1 MKMGKREQSFSSFA
15 EAAEALKGLK
25 SSAPSEPRKK
35 AVSGAKPASLAA
47 NDFADMEAAM
57 LAKGG
62 EQAPAVA
69 PKGKRKEF
77 DVQKTSRGR
86 SKLLEVE
93 TPAPPPDRIKA
104 GLLPKRRPEERKK
117 PKSTTPVTPPETA
130 SEPKAKGPEQKN
142 GTGKKGR
149 LPNLPSR
156 VPARPK
162 PKGDKRSGA
171 APISQKPPRPP
182 EPPKPAPPTPKDLL
196 AKIRTVFGKTPPP
209 IEKRP
214 QRALP
219 WVRADVEECI
229 ARGANTIAAHPHPSE
244 PGYIIGCDFGTS
256 SIKIAVRQNYRAG
269 NPVAGRPV
277 PNLLQSNSHPYLWQS
292 VLWFSPE
299 TDAFSLL
306 PGKGMVALEGFK
318 AGILAE
324 GGGERVLPEF
334 PVTRNEAA
342 AAFLALQLS
351 HCLGWYEKHRPLGV
365 DAAQNF
371 LSINIGIP
379 VAAQD
384 QSKTYRDFRHIVS
397 AARALMPHT
406 TCLKHAMVRQCYQAS
421 MPELPIGLDLVPELT
436 AAITGY
442 ANEPYAKDGAH
453 ILIDVGASTLDL
465 VAFNLV
471 DRVRVAAFAAEV
483 KLLGAAALDAARSS
497 GFADDLFRLACAEQY
512 REVLNHARHPNV
524 APRNFDANLRRNP
537 VQLITIGGGSKTPV
551 HKQFVAMAH
560 STLGDLKIF
569 QPSPPAHM
577 TAIKCDAS
585 RLLLAYGLTSDIPD
599 QLELR
604 RPSEIPPMQD
614 QRGSK
619 VSFISKDFV

>member
-1 MKMGKREQSFSSFA
+1 MGKRGQSFSSF
-15 EAAEALKGLK
+15 EEVAEALKGLK
-25 SSAPSEPRKK
+25 GSARSEPSKK
-35 AVSGAKPASLAA
+35 AVSRAKPAPLVE

-57 LAKGG
+57 LAKGS
-62 EQAPAVA
+62 EQASALP
-69 PKGKRKEF
+69 PKGKRREF
-77 DVQKTSRGR
+77 EVQHTDRGR
-86 SKLLEVE
+86 SKLVKIE
-93 TPAPPPDRIKA
+93 TPAPLPDQIKG
-104 GLLPKRRPEERKK
+104 GLLPKRPPEERKK
-117 PKSTTPVTPPETA
+117 PEVITQAPQPEVVA
-130 SEPKAKGPEQKN
+130 EPNAKGSQKKN
-142 GTGKKGR
+142 KPDKKGR
-149 LPNLPSR
+149 LPDLPNR
-156 VPARPK
+156 VTGKLR
-162 PKGDKRSGA
+162 PKGDKGA
-171 APISQKPPRPP
+171 SAGPISQKPPCPP
-182 EPPKPAPPTPKDLL
+182 ERPKQAPPTAKDLL
-196 AKIRTVFGKTPPP
+196 GKVQALFKVAPPP

-219 WVRADVEECI
+219 WVRADIEASI
-229 ARGANTIAAHPHPSE
+229 ALGAETIVARPGPSE

-256 SIKIAVRQNYRAG
+256 SIKIAVRQPYKAG
-269 NPVAGRPV
+269 NPVAARPV

-351 HCLGWYEKHRPLGV
+351 HCLGWYEKHRPLGL
-365 DAAQNF
+365 DAARNF

-379 VAAQD
+379 VVAQD
-384 QSKTYRDFRHIVS
+384 QNRTYRDFRHIVS
-397 AARALMPHT
+397 AARGLMPHAA
-406 TCLKHAMVRQCYQAS
+406 CLTHAMVRKIYQAS
-421 MPELPIGLDLVPELT
+421 THELPGGFDLVPELT

-442 ANEPYAKDGAH
+442 ANEPFANDGAH
-453 ILIDVGASTLDL
+453 ILIDVGASTLDV

-471 DRVRVAAFAAEV
+471 ERVRVAAFAAEV

-497 GFADDLFRLACAEQY
+497 GFSDDLFRLACAEQY

-524 APRNFDANLRRNP
+524 APRNFDATLRRSP
-537 VQLITIGGGSKTPV
+537 VQLISIGGGSKTPV
-551 HKQFVAMAH
+551 HKEFITRVRP
-560 STLGDLKIF
+560 TLGDLKVI

-577 TAIKCDAS
+577 TSLKCDAS
-585 RLLLAYGLTSDIPD
+585 RLLLAYGLTSDIPE

-604 RPSEIPPMQD
+604 RPSEIPPIQD
-614 QRGSK
+614 HRGST
-619 VSFISKDFV
+619 VSFISKDVV

>member
-1 MKMGKREQSFSSFA
+1 MGKRGQSFSSFA

-25 SSAPSEPRKK
+25 GPAPSEPRKK
-35 AVSGAKPASLAA
+35 SVSHAKPAPPVA
-47 NDFADMEAAM
+47 NDFADIEAAM

-62 EQAPAVA
+62 EQALPLP
-69 PKGKRKEF
+69 PKGKRREF
-77 DVQKTSRGR
+77 EVQKTGRGR

-93 TPAPPPDRIKA
+93 AQAPAPDKAKA
-104 GLLPKRRPEERKK
+104 GLLPKRSPEERKK
-117 PKSTTPVTPPETA
+117 PEAITPAPQPGVVPE
-130 SEPKAKGPEQKN
+130 PNAKGSQKKN
-142 GTGKKGR
+142 KPGKKGR
-149 LPNLPSR
+149 LPDLPNR
-156 VPARPK
+156 VTGKLK
-162 PKGDKRSGA
+162 PKGNKGASA
-171 APISQKPPRPP
+171 APINQKTPCPP

-196 AKIRTVFGKTPPP
+196 EKIRTVFGETPPP

-214 QRALP
+214 QRALT
-219 WVRADVEECI
+219 WVRADVEACI
-229 ARGANTIAAHPHPSE
+229 ALGAETIAAHPEPSE

-256 SIKIAVRQNYRAG
+256 SIKIAVRQPYKAG
-269 NPVAGRPV
+269 NPVAARPV

-365 DAAQNF
+365 DAARNF

-384 QSKTYRDFRHIVS
+384 QSRTYRDFRHIVS
-397 AARALMPHT
+397 AARALMPYA
-406 TCLKHAMVRQCYQAS
+406 TCLTHAKVRQCYQAS
-421 MPELPIGLDLVPELT
+421 KPELPVGLDLVPELT

-442 ANEPYAKDGAH
+442 ANEPFAKDGAH
-453 ILIDVGASTLDL
+453 ILIDVGASTLDV

-471 DRVRVAAFAAEV
+471 DRARVAAFAAEV
-483 KLLGAAALDAARSS
+483 KLLGAAALEAARES
-497 GFADDLFRLACAEQY
+497 GFADDLFRRACAEQY
-512 REVLNHARHPNV
+512 LEVLNHARHPNV
-524 APRNFDANLRRNP
+524 APRNFSATLRSSP
-537 VQLITIGGGSKTPV
+537 VQLITIGGGTQTPV
-551 HKQFVAMAH
+551 HKEFITRVH
-560 STLGDLKIF
+560 PTLGDLKII

-577 TAIKCDAS
+577 TSLKCDAS
-585 RLLLAYGLTSDIPD
+585 RLLLAYGLTSDFPE

-604 RPSEIPPMQD
+604 RPSEIPPIQD
-614 QRGSK
+614 HRGSAM
-619 VSFISKDFV
+619 SFISKDVV

>member
-1 MKMGKREQSFSSFA
+1 MGKRGQSFTSFA
-15 EAAEALKGLK
+15 DAAEALNGLK
-25 SSAPSEPRKK
+25 GSIGSGQRKK
-35 AVSGAKPASLAA
+35 GVSRAKPAPLAL
-47 NDFADMEAAM
+47 NEFADMEAAM
-57 LAKGG
+57 LAKAN
-62 EQAPAVA
+62 EQARDVP
-69 PKGKRKEF
+69 PRGKRTEF
-77 DVQKTSRGR
+77 EVQQTGRGR
-86 SKLLEVE
+86 SKLLKVE
-93 TPAPPPDRIKA
+93 TQAPLPDQIKA
-104 GLLPKRRPEERKK
+104 GLLPKRPPEERNKLE
-117 PKSTTPVTPPETA
+117 PITPVPQPRTPPE
-130 SEPKAKGPEQKN
+130 PKSKGSQGKN
-142 GTGKKGR
+142 GPGKKGR
-149 LPNLPSR
+149 LPNLPNR
-156 VPARPK
+156 VPGRPK
-162 PKGDKRSGA
+162 PKGDKHSSA
-171 APISQKPPRPP
+171 APISQKPPCPP
-182 EPPKPAPPTPKDLL
+182 ELPKPAPPTPKDLL

-229 ARGANTIAAHPHPSE
+229 ALGSETIAAHPEPNE

-256 SIKIAVRQNYRAG
+256 SIKIAVRQPYQAG
-269 NPVAGRPV
+269 NPVAARPV

-299 TDAFSLL
+299 TYTFSLL

-342 AAFLALQLS
+342 ATFLALQLS

-365 DAAQNF
+365 DAARNF

-379 VAAQD
+379 VAAHD

-397 AARALMPHT
+397 AARALMPHA
-406 TCLKHAMVRQCYQAS
+406 TCLTHDKVRECYQAS
-421 MPELPIGLDLVPELT
+421 THELPVGFDLVPELT

-442 ANEPYAKDGAH
+442 ANEPFATDGAH
-453 ILIDVGASTLDL
+453 ILIDVGASTLDV

-483 KLLGAAALDAARSS
+483 KLLGAAALDAARGS
-497 GFADDLFRLACAEQY
+497 GFSDDLFRLACADQY

-524 APRNFDANLRRNP
+524 APRNFDATLRRSP
-537 VQLITIGGGSKTPV
+537 VQLITIGGGSKTSV
-551 HKQFVAMAH
+551 HKEFITRVH
-560 STLGDLKIF
+560 PTLGDLKII

-577 TAIKCDAS
+577 TSLKCDAS
-585 RLLLAYGLTSDIPD
+585 RLLLAYGLTSDFPE
-599 QLELR
+599 QLELH
-604 RPSEIPPMQD
+604 RPSEIPPIED
-614 QRGSK
+614 HRGSAM
-619 VSFISKDFV
+619 SFISKDAV